1 MEKMLIENGFI
12 ASNEPDTWVK
22 DDWTIRFDDEYL
34 EAFNNADSGKG
45 LYYYGPLNKV
55 DLQAVLDD
63 IYNFEYRD

>member
-22 DDWTIRFDDEYL
+22 DNWTIRFDNEYL
-34 EAFNNADSGKG
+34 EAFDNADNGKG
-45 LYYYGPLNKV
+45 LYFCGPLNKV

-63 IYNFEYRD
+63 IYIFEYRD